1 MGFFRLLC
9 QPLSLVSTL
18 AVRKDGLVNEGPH
31 KRGNIIAEAID
42 RIYKWLFCRYAYYPH
57 YSLVILIEDVPDFA
71 SSTIFP
77 RLYNAWDISGKDV
90 SQQ

>member
-1 MGFFRLLC
+1 MIYGTVIVFGKGLSWYYEVILRLTLGASIFARMVFVRLLC

-42 RIYKWLFCRYAYYPH
+42 RIYK
-57 YSLVILIEDVPDFA
+57 
-71 SSTIFP
+71 
-77 RLYNAWDISGKDV
+77 
-90 SQQ
+90 